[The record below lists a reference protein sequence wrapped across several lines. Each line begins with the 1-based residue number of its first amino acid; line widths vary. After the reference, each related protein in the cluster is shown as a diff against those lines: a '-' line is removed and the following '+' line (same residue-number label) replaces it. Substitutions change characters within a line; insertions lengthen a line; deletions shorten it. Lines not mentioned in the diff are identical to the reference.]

1 MFPNFVTTKINPI
14 HCKLAAKIMGGVH
27 SSIYMQLEYCMLDIT
42 NKSGWG
48 KTYTKSTKKTEVF
61 FESV

>member
-1 MFPNFVTTKINPI
+1 MFPNFDTSKINPI
-14 HCKLAAKIMGGVH
+14 HCKLAAKMMGGVH
-27 SSIYMQLEYCMLDIT
+27 SSIQFEYCMLDIT